1 MLKKCLKTALLF
13 FLCLAL
19 LILPQ
24 LLGEG
29 LLFDAGE
36 TYIFYSG
43 SASSGAQIT
52 IAEGSAAAQTKLFVR
67 SRTGEST
74 SYPQAERAF
83 AQAEKYGAELLFT
96 ESAGG
101 VTNYYYY
108 SARLGGAVMLGGYA
122 VNLHVA
128 VRGQGAAVGSPLIF
142 GGY

>member
-1 MLKKCLKTALLF
+1 MLKKCISALFVLI
-13 FLCLAL
+13 LCLAL
-19 LILPQ
+19 LIVPQ

-36 TYIFYSG
+36 VYIFYSG
-43 SASSGAQIT
+43 SASSGAQVT
-52 IAEGSAAAQTKLFVR
+52 LSDGENAAKTKFLLKNV
-67 SRTGEST
+67 TGEST
-74 SYPQAERAF
+74 SYGDRAAAF
-83 AQAEKYGAELLFT
+83 AQAEKYGAELVFT

-108 SARLGGAVMLGGYA
+108 TPRLGGAVLLGCKE

-128 VRGQGAAVGSPLIF
+128 VRGRGAAVGSPLIF